1 MKEPRSVD
9 KEETLKFLNSNALEW
24 FKIHADQRMKLFSF
38 YVLILG
44 GFVFLS
50 GTLVTIQKPLFLLL
64 AGIAFLCVSLVFIEL
79 DKRISELIKTAEQSL
94 MKIEAHFAIEVELPE
109 VEMVKAA
116 QKKNGTYSYSCCFKL
131 ILLVGVFSGLIVA
144 VSALC
149 EILPVSSDT
158 PSSQVT
164 TSASQ

>member
-1 MKEPRSVD
+1 MKEPRRID

-50 GTLVTIQKPLFLLL
+50 GTLVTTQKPFYLLL
-64 AGIAFLCVSLVFIEL
+64 AGTAFLCVSLVFIQL

-94 MKIEAHFAIEVELPE
+94 MKIEAHFAKEVELPE

-116 QKKNGTYSYSCCFKL
+116 QKKNGTYSYSRCFGW
-131 ILLVGVFSGLIVA
+131 IFLVGVYSGLFVA
-144 VSALC
+144 ISAFC
-149 EILPVSSDT
+149 EVPLVSSDT
-158 PSSQVT
+158 MSSQIAN
-164 TSASQ
+164 SASQ